1 MSTKQRITPG
11 PAGTTVATN
20 MERFRRIQG
29 ISYVD
34 LSRRLKQL
42 GRPIAPLGLTRI
54 RDLQRRVDVDDLVAL
69 AHALGV
75 EPVDLL
81 RQVPDGSRQQP
92 ELVAPA
98 GDVQQTI
105 EWLNTPASDRGELP
119 PFPSNARIGPI
130 RLKVRVRADGPP
142 IEIDLV
148 PLLENLDSTQDGEDE
163 INGDD

>member
-11 PAGTTVATN
+11 PVGTTVAAN
-20 MERFRRIQG
+20 MERFRKVQG
-29 ISYVD
+29 LSYVE
-34 LSRRLKQL
+34 LSRRMKEL

-69 AHALGV
+69 AHALCLDPG
-75 EPVDLL
+75 DLL
-81 RQVPDGSRQQP
+81 RPAPEGSREQP
-92 ELVAPA
+92 EWAVPA
-98 GDVQQTI
+98 DDVQQTLD
-105 EWLNTPASDRGELP
+105 WLNTPASDRGEPP

-148 PLLENLDSTQDGEDE
+148 PLLEDLDSTQPEVDDT
-163 INGDD
+163 NGVD